1 VPNGKEHNGI
11 SPDRYGYSP
20 EPTQFAPVP
29 TGDRID
35 ILTTCNPCRKRAIRK
50 VIMTTR
56 TFLAAILGGIAM
68 FIWSFIAHDLL
79 PLGEMGVREFKNE
92 AAMLDALKTDL
103 GDAGGLY
110 HFPGHRAGPN
120 ATRQEKSEAMKRAME
135 KAASGPSGLLI
146 YHPTR
151 EFTFGK
157 LLGIE
162 FATELFEAILVVFLL
177 TQTRI
182 ESFGGRVG
190 FILVAGILAA
200 ITTNIPYWNWYGFP
214 SRYTAAYVSIEI
226 IGFLYVGLVAALLL
240 KSRSPASASR

>member
-1 VPNGKEHNGI
+1 
-11 SPDRYGYSP
+11 
-20 EPTQFAPVP
+20 
-29 TGDRID
+29 
-35 ILTTCNPCRKRAIRK
+35 
-50 VIMTTR
+50 MTTR